1 MLTII
6 HEINHYL
13 RRVNYPLENINECE
27 TPRECLSDGGE
38 LMYLSIFGKRY
49 FSTIND
55 NLADILLN
63 EKNWDLPTEE
73 LNKAIGQLPQKAKCT
88 IQTMTINKDEDDS
101 NKSWDCI
108 SMAERLKS
116 KLPKV

>member
-1 MLTII
+1 MPKDLTF
-6 HEINHYL
+6 
-13 RRVNYPLENINECE
+13 NEDV
-27 TPRECLSDGGE
+27 RKKILSG
-38 LMYLSIFGKRY
+38 M
-49 FSTIND
+49 
-55 NLADILLN
+55 
-63 EKNWDLPTEE
+63 EE

>member
-6 HEINHYL
+6 QEINRYL
-13 RRVNYPLENINECE
+13 RRLNYPLEIIDECE
-27 TPRECLSDGGE
+27 TPRECSSDGGE

-73 LNKAIGQLPQKAKCT
+73 LNKIIGQLPKQVKCI
-88 IQTMTINKDEDDS
+88 IQTMTINEDDS

-116 KLPKV
+116 KLPKVQE